1 MPVVA
6 GREVDLWILRK
17 EVQTLGGAGS
27 VSYGRQWTTI
37 ARKLGLPPNTGQ
49 SVKGV
54 WERVIGPYE
63 EYAVRARKTLAEMPK
78 KKPSGGGGGGMKR
91 RRSSS
96 LSTVPMDSP
105 VKPKVPEE
113 SPTKVKARAARE
125 VAAQF
130 IDGDSDLTDTDEE
143 TVRLVT
149 GPSSAGPS
157 TKKRRG
163 AFYLS
168 RTAFNGR
175 LLESIECIGEL
186 TLWDSCFA
194 ASVISVS
201 SAEAEEEDVCE
212 VCHKGDR
219 PTKMLLCDGCD
230 LGPLP

>member
-1 MPVVA
+1 MFHSQQGNPHLKVPVVA

-63 EYAVRARKTLAEMPK
+63 EYAVRARKTLAAMPK
-78 KKPSGGGGGGMKR
+78 KKPAGGGGGEGGGGGMKR

-113 SPTKVKARAARE
+113 SPTKVRARAARE

-143 TVRLVT
+143 TIRMVA

-157 TKKRRG
+157 AKKRRG
-163 AFYLS
+163 AFCLS

-175 LLESIECIGEL
+175 PPELIE
-186 TLWDSCFA
+186 
-194 ASVISVS
+194 
-201 SAEAEEEDVCE
+201 
-212 VCHKGDR
+212 
-219 PTKMLLCDGCD
+219 
-230 LGPLP
+230 